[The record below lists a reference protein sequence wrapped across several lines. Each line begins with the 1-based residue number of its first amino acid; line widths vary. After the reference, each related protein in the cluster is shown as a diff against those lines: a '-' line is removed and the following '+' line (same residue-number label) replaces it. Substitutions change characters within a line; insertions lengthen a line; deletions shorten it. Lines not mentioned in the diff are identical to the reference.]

1 MNTRGATKGAYVI
14 MAIGAALY
22 FAARTTGAGW
32 LLVILCGLAGA
43 LLVGCVWPRLGLG
56 RVQITAS
63 APSDAMVDQ
72 TVPVTLRVTRAG
84 LGIRI
89 APTSPPGET
98 TAVIGDSET
107 VTDVTLDRRGVISAI
122 EVQAASA
129 APFGLVWWRR
139 RMRVTLERAIEVA
152 PRVGSSTLSPPPSG
166 AFGES
171 QTAGAGIGGDHVRGV
186 RDYVSGDPLRL
197 VHWPATARRGAIV
210 VKEFEQP
217 KRPRLEVVVDL
228 RGPAAAAERAAE
240 HAMGVLCDALTHG
253 VEVTLCT
260 AEAGGP
266 RRAVV
271 TSQVD
276 AGRRLA
282 RATAGALPAGQRPDG
297 PVVVISG
304 SAQVT

>member
-1 MNTRGATKGAYVI
+1 MTTRGATKGAYVI
-14 MAIGAALY
+14 MGIGAALY

-43 LLVGCVWPRLGLG
+43 LLAGCVWPRIGLA

-72 TVPVTLRVTRAG
+72 RVPMTLRVTRGG

-89 APTSPPGET
+89 VPTSPVGEV
-98 TAVIGDSET
+98 TAAIGECET
-107 VTDVTLDRRGVISAI
+107 VTDVIPDRRGVISAI

-152 PRVGSSTLSPPPSG
+152 PRVGPSTLSSPPTG

-171 QTAGAGIGGDHVRGV
+171 QTLGAGIGGDQVRGV
-186 RDYVSGDPLRL
+186 RDYVAGDPLRL

-217 KRPRLEVVVDL
+217 ERPRLELVVDL

-271 TSQVD
+271 TSRLD
-276 AGRRLA
+276 GGRRLA
-282 RATAGALPAGQRPDG
+282 RATAGALPAGRRPDG

-304 SAQVT
+304 SAQAT